1 MILILFLI
9 DSDRCNWQ
17 LQAVVLLMASFTW
30 MGKQKKIIS
39 NNKNTAALRLS
50 RKAVD
55 FSWIRQIVTESVN
68 HWVKIVPL
76 CNITFTVVI
85 FWNYINLHPSCFVH
99 KYISHIIAY
108 QYNII
113 LLYLLLLYTMQYVLL
128 IWLNITPL
136 ASFLS
141 KCHQKSWRN

>member
-17 LQAVVLLMASFTW
+17 LWAVVLLMASFTW

-39 NNKNTAALRLS
+39 NNKDTAALRLS

-68 HWVKIVPL
+68 ATVQYHIY
-76 CNITFTVVI
+76 CNILKFNI
-85 FWNYINLHPSCFVH
+85 FNFKVTS
-99 KYISHIIAY
+99 
-108 QYNII
+108 
-113 LLYLLLLYTMQYVLL
+113 
-128 IWLNITPL
+128 
-136 ASFLS
+136 
-141 KCHQKSWRN
+141 

>member
-17 LQAVVLLMASFTW
+17 LWAVVLLMASFTW

-39 NNKNTAALRLS
+39 NNKDTAALRLN

-68 HWVKIVPL
+68 H
-76 CNITFTVVI
+76 
-85 FWNYINLHPSCFVH
+85 
-99 KYISHIIAY
+99 
-108 QYNII
+108 
-113 LLYLLLLYTMQYVLL
+113 
-128 IWLNITPL
+128 
-136 ASFLS
+136 
-141 KCHQKSWRN
+141 